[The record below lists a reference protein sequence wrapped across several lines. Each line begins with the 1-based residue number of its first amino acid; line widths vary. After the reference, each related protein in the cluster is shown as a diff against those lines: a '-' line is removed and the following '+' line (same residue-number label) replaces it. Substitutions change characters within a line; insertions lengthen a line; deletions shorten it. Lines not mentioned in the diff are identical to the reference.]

1 MMGDTHL
8 PQTGH
13 DAVLLSDRAREEHP
27 RSWRLFPDVA
37 GLHGPPQDP
46 VAAAA
51 ASRRST
57 SRRCPRDAHGGF
69 HESRLQQQRLQR
81 LRILQ
86 PRPADP
92 AGLLRI
98 LPTKRRDAGGVH
110 ESQTESP
117 RRPDPLPD
125 PEELCVSVL
134 LRHRRLGAHP
144 PLLSAEKHTG
154 DRRRVNQRTVNSV
167 RLCSTFV
174 VKMCSKTKKSCLHVN
189 GWNVFLWFISK

>member
-37 GLHGPPQDP
+37 GLHGPRQDP

-57 SRRCPRDAHGGF
+57 SRRRPRDAHGGF
-69 HESRLQQQRLQR
+69 HESRLQQQRLQHLR
-81 LRILQ
+81 LLQ

-98 LPTKRRDAGGVH
+98 LPTKRRDARWCTWVTDWKPETAGSSARSWGAMCVR
-110 ESQTESP
+110 SAP
-117 RRPDPLPD
+117 R
-125 PEELCVSVL
+125 PETGRTPATTVRGET
-134 LRHRRLGAHP
+134 HP
-144 PLLSAEKHTG
+144 KTG
-154 DRRRVNQRTVNSV
+154 DAWIPGLG
-167 RLCSTFV
+167 LCSTFV
-174 VKMCSKTKKSCLHVN
+174 VRMCSKTKKSCLQVN
-189 GWNVFLWFISK
+189 YKLNVFLWFISK

>member
-37 GLHGPPQDP
+37 GLHGPRQDP
-46 VAAAA
+46 VTAAA
-51 ASRRST
+51 ASRWTT
-57 SRRCPRDAHGGF
+57 SRTRPRDAHWGF
-69 HESRLQQQRLQR
+69 HESRLQQQRLQHLR
-81 LRILQ
+81 LLQ

-144 PLLSAEKHTG
+144 PLLSAENKPQTG
-154 DRRRVNQRTVNSV
+154 DAWIPGLG
-167 RLCSTFV
+167 LCSTFV
-174 VKMCSKTKKSCLHVN
+174 VKMCSKTKKSCLQVN
-189 GWNVFLWFISK
+189 YKLNVFLWFISK

>member
-37 GLHGPPQDP
+37 GLHGPRQDP
-46 VAAAA
+46 VTAAA
-51 ASRRST
+51 ASRWTT
-57 SRRCPRDAHGGF
+57 SRTRPRDAHWGF
-69 HESRLQQQRLQR
+69 HESRLQQQRLQHLR
-81 LRILQ
+81 LLQ

-144 PLLSAEKHTG
+144 PLLSAEKHTE
-154 DRRRVNQRTVNSV
+154 DRRRVNPWTRSV
-167 RLCSTFV
+167 FDVC
-174 VKMCSKTKKSCLHVN
+174 CE
-189 GWNVFLWFISK
+189 NVFKNKKKLFTS